1 MTNFLDILERKLLR
15 GGKWRAHG
23 ERLKGTK
30 KISTMLNVRGDA
42 VALDLSSGSE
52 NAIWAL
58 ARLVPDTLMP
68 EVRRE
73 SYSADR
79 SRNSNINVHQLK
91 GRPLVRLYPDELEQ
105 AERLMDHLAAK

>member
-1 MTNFLDILERKLLR
+1 MTHFLDVLKRKLLR
-15 GGKWRAHG
+15 EGKWREHG
-23 ERLKGTK
+23 ERLNGTQ
-30 KISTMLNVRGDA
+30 KISTLLNGRGDA

-73 SYSADR
+73 PYTGQR
-79 SRNSNINVHQLK
+79 GRNSNVNVHQLK
-91 GRPLVRLYPDELEQ
+91 GKPLVRLYPDGLEQ
-105 AERLMDHLAAK
+105 AERLMDHLAAR